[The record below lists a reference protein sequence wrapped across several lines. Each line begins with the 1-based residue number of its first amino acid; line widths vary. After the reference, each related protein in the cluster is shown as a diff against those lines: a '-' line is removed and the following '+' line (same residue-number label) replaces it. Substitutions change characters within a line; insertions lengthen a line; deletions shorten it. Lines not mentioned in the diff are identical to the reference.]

1 MASMSFQLAS
11 RASLL
16 ALAAML
22 STACANQGVGTRVNA
37 KIMSLKTGAIDA
49 KGVQPVPGAQVAV
62 TCPNGS
68 PREIGR
74 TGSDGHLD
82 IDVGPDKSVPLDCDL
97 AISQQGYR
105 TMKVA
110 VTEVCR
116 LQGHGMCRAL
126 DVQAVLQPEAAPA
139 SPGASPGG
147 SQGASQ

>member
-1 MASMSFQLAS
+1 MSMSFQLAS
-11 RASLL
+11 RASVL

-37 KIMSLKTGAIDA
+37 KIMSLKAGAIDA
-49 KGVQPVPGAQVAV
+49 KGVQPVAGAQVAV
-62 TCPNGS
+62 ACPNGGAA
-68 PREIGR
+68 REIGR
-74 TGSDGHLD
+74 TGTDGHLD
-82 IDVGPDKSVPLDCDL
+82 LDVGPEKSVPLDCDL

-126 DVQAVLQPEAAPA
+126 DVQAVLQPEALPA